1 MTSTATRGFYRLSLT
16 TLVAV
21 YFLIVVGS
29 VVRTTGSGMGC
40 PDWPKCFG
48 SYVPPTSIDQLPSDY
63 KEKYSAHRDKKNKK
77 FAKYLRMIGMNET
90 ADRIVNDQSIL
101 AESDFNP
108 TKTWIEYGNR
118 LVGVVIGILV
128 LALFVRSIQFRKTVP
143 VLFWIS
149 VVNLVVLIFQA
160 WFGSIVVSTNL
171 THWTITVHMLLA
183 LLIAGLLIYQVHQSG
198 STQQVQVTASSKWVL
213 VLGMV
218 VLLIQVFLGTEVR
231 GSIDVFINSLPREN
245 WINQLGMDFI
255 IHRSFSWLVLLVN
268 AFFFFQI
275 RKTIALKAL
284 SGAMFLLILCSLA
297 TGVIM
302 AYFNIPAVFQ
312 PLHLLFATACF
323 GLQLMLFFKMD
334 SANPKSI

>member
-1 MTSTATRGFYRLSLT
+1 
-16 TLVAV
+16 LVAV

-48 SYVPPTSIDQLPSDY
+48 SYIPPTSVDQLPTDY
-63 KEKYSAHRDKKNKK
+63 KENYSAFRDKKNKK

-90 ADRIVNDQSIL
+90 ADRITNDQSIL
-101 AESDFNP
+101 AESDFNA

-128 LALFVRSIQFRKTVP
+128 VALFVRSFKFRKTKP
-143 VLFWIS
+143 VLFWLS
-149 VVNLVVLIFQA
+149 VLNLIVLIFQG

-183 LLIAGLLIYQVHQSG
+183 LVIAGLLIYLVHKSG
-198 STQQVQVTASSKWVL
+198 AAPSVETNTGSKWL
-213 VLGMV
+213 LLFCMA

-231 GSIDVFINSLPREN
+231 GSIDTFMNSLPRES
-245 WINQLGMDFI
+245 WIKQLGLDFI
-255 IHRSFSWLVLLVN
+255 LHRSFSWVVLLAN
-268 AFFFFQI
+268 AVFFFQI
-275 RKTIALKAL
+275 RKTIELKAL

-323 GLQLMLFFKMD
+323 GLQLMLFFRMD
-334 SANPKSI
+334 SSHLKSI

>member
-1 MTSTATRGFYRLSLT
+1 
-16 TLVAV
+16 
-21 YFLIVVGS
+21 
-29 VVRTTGSGMGC
+29 MGC

-63 KEKYSAHRDKKNKK
+63 KEKYFAHRDKKNKK
-77 FAKYLRMIGMNET
+77 FARYLRMIGMNET

-101 AESDFNP
+101 AESDFNA

-118 LVGVVIGILV
+118 LVGVGIGILIAV
-128 LALFVRSIQFRKTVP
+128 LFVRSIKFRKTIP
-143 VLFWIS
+143 VLFWVS
-149 VVNLVVLIFQA
+149 VINVLVLIFQG

-183 LLIAGLLIYQVHQSG
+183 IVIAGLLIYQVYKSG
-198 STQQVQVTASSKWVL
+198 GAQQVQVSGSSKWVL
-213 VLGMV
+213 VLCMA

-245 WINQLGMDFI
+245 WIRQLGMDFI
-255 IHRSFSWLVLLVN
+255 IHRSFSWLVLLAN
-268 AFFFFQI
+268 AFFFFQM
-275 RKTIALKAL
+275 RKTIALKTL

-312 PLHLLFATACF
+312 PLHLLFATVCF

-334 SANPKSI
+334 SSNLKSI